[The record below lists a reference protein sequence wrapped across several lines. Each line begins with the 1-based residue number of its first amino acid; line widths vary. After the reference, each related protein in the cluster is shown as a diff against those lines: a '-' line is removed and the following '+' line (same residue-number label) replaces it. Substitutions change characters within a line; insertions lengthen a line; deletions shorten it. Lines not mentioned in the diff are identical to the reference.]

1 MSPDSRQRL
10 SRVINSPF
18 PRSAILTVIRSKFP
32 SSFSNR
38 SSGCDCESVDI
49 ADVEGLMSLSG
60 HPSAEGPEGCDCV
73 AAVVD
78 PFVVAA
84 FRPGALRESM
94 DGPDG
99 ALFAAGFVFSPNDA
113 SRVDKRSAAW
123 SVESGRLAVEAV
135 LSTKL
140 PGAEASSPS
149 MRLIWKASL
158 SMAGLDPR
166 EEGLGSG

>member
-1 MSPDSRQRL
+1 MS
-10 SRVINSPF
+10 
-18 PRSAILTVIRSKFP
+18 A
-32 SSFSNR
+32 
-38 SSGCDCESVDI
+38 
-49 ADVEGLMSLSG
+49 SG
-60 HPSAEGPEGCDCV
+60 HASAEAPEGCDREVV
-73 AAVVD
+73 AAVFN
-78 PFVVAA
+78 PFVVGP
-84 FRPGALRESM
+84 FRPGALRESI

-99 ALFAAGFVFSPNDA
+99 ALFAAGLVFSPNDA

-123 SVESGRLAVEAV
+123 SVESGRLVVVAV

-166 EEGLGSG
+166 EDGLGSG

>member
-1 MSPDSRQRL
+1 
-10 SRVINSPF
+10 
-18 PRSAILTVIRSKFP
+18 
-32 SSFSNR
+32 
-38 SSGCDCESVDI
+38 
-49 ADVEGLMSLSG
+49 MSLSG
-60 HPSAEGPEGCDCV
+60 HASAEGPEWCDLPTV
-73 AAVVD
+73 FD
-78 PFVVAA
+78 PFVVGP
-84 FRPGALRESM
+84 FRPGALRESI

-99 ALFAAGFVFSPNDA
+99 ALFVAGLVFSPNDA

-158 SMAGLDPR
+158 SIAGLDPR
-166 EEGLGSG
+166 EDDGLGNG